1 MNFLFASHQK
11 YSSKNNSMKTMK
23 HPAFD
28 AQLNLKTEPN
38 ELIVFGTFFT
48 ERIDD
53 QLSIEIATSTSII
66 ETVLL
71 LQLKVLDGNEPVE
84 GNIKPFVFKLCDS
97 STKHFT
103 NVTILYGNGESKT
116 QIVKII
122 G

>member
-1 MNFLFASHQK
+1 
-11 YSSKNNSMKTMK
+11 MKTMK

-84 GNIKPFVFKLCDS
+84 GNIKPFVFKLNDC
-97 STKHFT
+97 STNHFT